1 MADALASARNMSV
14 CSRGKPSDKKFALSP
29 GAGGTPQA
37 WASCMM
43 SRAMGT
49 YMGCLRRLVSSAG
62 VVGRVAGFTMGGS
75 EEPIVARAVT
85 VRLRASTADEAY
97 GHNGDGQEKPNS
109 K

>member
-14 CSRGKPSDKKFALSP
+14 CSRGKPSDKKFALSH

-43 SRAMGT
+43 SRAMVTG
-49 YMGCLRRLVSSAG
+49 GGRGPCCRLHH
-62 VVGRVAGFTMGGS
+62 GRLGRAHRHDEGGN
-75 EEPIVARAVT
+75 VT
-85 VRLRASTADEAY
+85 VRLRASTDDEAY